1 MLRRAVNGA
10 RRRLNQR
17 MNLTNADWLILSI
30 IVMYILC
37 KTAGAYGV
45 DDIRI
50 CSLDTP
56 ETLVKSWDH
65 MKSCNNWVI

>member
-45 DDIRI
+45 YDSRI

-65 MKSCNNWVI
+65 MKSCNNWVL